1 MLIKDSEFYK
11 LKTYKGSKINNI
23 EENKIREVKE
33 IRQDDTNNKKIK
45 LFFSYS
51 HKDEELRDELE
62 KHLIMLKR
70 QGVISTWYDRKI
82 DAGSALDKEIDDN
95 LKDSNIILLLISVD
109 FLASDYCYDIEMKE
123 SLKMHQNKQAVVVP
137 VILRSCDWTSAPFSK
152 LMALPTDG
160 KSITTWGDKDSAF
173 VNVAKGIK
181 NIATK
186 L

>member
-23 EENKIREVKE
+23 EENESREVKE
-33 IRQDDTNNKKIK
+33 IRQNDTSNKQIK

-82 DAGSALDKEIDDN
+82 DAGSVLDKEIDDN
-95 LKDSNIILLLISVD
+95 LKDSNIILLLVSVD
-109 FLASDYCYDIEMKE
+109 FLVSDYCYEIEMKE
-123 SLKMHQNKQAVVVP
+123 ALKMHENKQAVIVP
-137 VILRSCDWTSAPFSK
+137 VILRNCDWTSAPFSK

-160 KSITTWGDKDSAF
+160 KSITTWADKDSAF
-173 VNVAKGIK
+173 LNVAKGIK